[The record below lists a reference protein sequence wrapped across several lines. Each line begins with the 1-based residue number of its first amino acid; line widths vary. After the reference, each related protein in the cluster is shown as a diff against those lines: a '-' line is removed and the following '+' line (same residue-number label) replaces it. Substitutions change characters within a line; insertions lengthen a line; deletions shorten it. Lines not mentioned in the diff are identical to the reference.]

1 MGLFLKISV
10 VLALLCL
17 LGHNAQG
24 APTKGRYMWVKCRPD
39 GKNSNCEQQ
48 QGPWIDLPGP
58 SNRLPSSAVKDLLKN
73 NQELDTKSTEGS
85 GASEADIGSGDQW
98 MRDGQQL
105 GVFGAEEGSTQLEE
119 GSTEVDYTE
128 YVFPERVKKGLN
140 NEMQEEHLIL

>member
-58 SNRLPSSAVKDLLKN
+58 SNRLPSSAVKDLLKKKP
-73 NQELDTKSTEGS
+73 ELDADGS
-85 GASEADIGSGDQW
+85 GASEADIGSGEQW

-105 GVFGAEEGSTQLEE
+105 AAFGAEEGSTQLEE
-119 GSTEVDYTE
+119 GSTPEVDYTE
-128 YVFPERVKKGLN
+128 YVFPQRVKKGLN